1 MQNFNENFKLYVLS
15 VLLILNLF
23 IWSAVFDEQDNTLK
37 VAFFDVGQG
46 DAIFIESPNGKQ
58 VLIDGGSNRAVMR
71 NLGRVMPFYDRSID
85 IVIMTH
91 PDADHLGGLLPVLKD
106 YDVDLVMESGVETDS
121 EIYLE
126 YKRIVE
132 EKGIKSILARQGQTI
147 NLGNDAYLSV
157 LFPVSDTSD
166 FETNTASVILK
177 LVYGESSFLFTGD
190 SPQVI
195 EKYLAGFFGNELDI
209 DVLKLGHHGSKTS
222 NSELFLGITS
232 PEYVVASVEKDNRY
246 GHPHKEVLDLL
257 EKLNLDLLRTDE
269 SGMIVFESDG
279 GTEYQVSNSK

>member
-1 MQNFNENFKLYVLS
+1 MQNFKENFKLYVLS
-15 VLLILNLF
+15 ILLFSNLF
-23 IWSAVFDEQDNTLK
+23 IWSAVFGEQDNTLK

-46 DAIFIESPNGKQ
+46 DAIFIKSPNGKQ

-71 NLGRVMPFYDRSID
+71 NLGRMMPFYDRSID
-85 IVIMTH
+85 LVVMTH

-106 YDVDLVMESGVETDS
+106 YQVDLVMESGVETDS

-126 YKRIVE
+126 YKRIIE
-132 EKGIKSILARQGQTI
+132 EKGIKSILARQGQKI
-147 NLGNDAYLSV
+147 DLGNGAYLSV
-157 LFPVSDTSD
+157 LFPASDTND

-195 EKYLAGFFGNELDI
+195 EKYLVRFFGNELDT

-222 NSELFLGITS
+222 NSELFLGFTS
-232 PEYVVASVEKDNRY
+232 PEYVVASVGENNRY

-257 EKLNLDLLRTDE
+257 KNLNLDLLRTDE

-279 GTEYQVSNSK
+279 GEEYQVISDK